1 LYFIHPIQVGREDLL
16 LNNPSGIHAPLENTS
31 EIALP
36 RKVEKKKRYV
46 ANFHSYFVIKGMLP
60 CLTSRITGARCWW
73 LTPVIL
79 ATWGGRDQEDHSPRP
94 AQSQKHSTQNRVGKW
109 LKW

>member
-36 RKVEKKKRYV
+36 RKVEKKKKVCGKLSLIFCYKRHV
-46 ANFHSYFVIKGMLP
+46 AMPNFKDYRG
-60 CLTSRITGARCWW
+60 
-73 LTPVIL
+73 
-79 ATWGGRDQEDHSPRP
+79 
-94 AQSQKHSTQNRVGKW
+94 
-109 LKW
+109 